1 MTEASHQLH
10 WVPKAQESKAQKE
23 RQRGQ
28 QGVVLVDLEGRTNT
42 ETQLP
47 SASFP
52 HSKTEIHFSSQLTGA
67 PEGDRGCVGRLLVL
81 SLSYNRGHL
90 APTPTSP
97 SLTPQRCLPLP
108 QAPRLPGPFQEPKR
122 GCFVSPSYP
131 PQGTAMGPE
140 TGDSHLLGPGALT
153 LACLCFCFFP
163 ITVCYLSNC
172 QEHTL
177 PPGTET
183 LLGLNM
189 DSFIC

>member
-10 WVPKAQESKAQKE
+10 WVPKAQESEAQKE

-28 QGVVLVDLEGRTNT
+28 QRVVLGRTNT
-42 ETQLP
+42 KTHLP

-52 HSKTEIHFSSQLTGA
+52 QSKTEIHFPFQLTGA

-81 SLSYNRGHL
+81 LLSYNLGHL

-97 SLTPQRCLPLP
+97 SQAPQRCLPLL
-108 QAPRLPGPFQEPKR
+108 QAPRLPGPFQEPKG

-140 TGDSHLLGPGALT
+140 TGDSHLLRPYVPGALT
-153 LACLCFCFFP
+153 LACFCFFYYSLQP
-163 ITVCYLSNC
+163 EQLRRTCPASW
-172 QEHTL
+172 
-177 PPGTET
+177 G
-183 LLGLNM
+183 
-189 DSFIC
+189 